1 MVRLGRSQRAR
12 AMRPNLGW
20 PTRREV
26 LSMLSSREATPVR
39 VDLYH
44 GCGYLRTGARRPRP
58 ASLSALRRGDQ
69 RTRRGATSLDP
80 GLPPVSMDRERRAKP
95 VFLPEPDAIPGEYA
109 SS

>member
-20 PTRREV
+20 PTRREA
-26 LSMLSSREATPVR
+26 LSMLSSIEVTPVR

-58 ASLSALRRGDQ
+58 ANLSTLRRGDQ
-69 RTRRGATSLDP
+69 RTRQGATLPDPSL
-80 GLPPVSMDRERRAKP
+80 LPVWMDQERRAKP
-95 VFLPEPDAIPGEYA
+95 AFPPGPSA
-109 SS
+109 